1 MAVVAW
7 AEGIGK
13 EGGRYLSDWCWV
25 GRRRPMPCKKGGE
38 GGFNLLREEE
48 EDVGILGRYLKEGPM
63 MTWAS
68 LARSGYVRTWGVR
81 LVSSFHCIHKAI
93 SSHSLVLNSGKNTSF
108 VCCRKEK
115 SMMGANN

>member
-7 AEGIGK
+7 AEGIGR

-48 EDVGILGRYLKEGPM
+48 EDVGILDRYLKEGPM

-68 LARSGYVRTWGVR
+68 LARSAYVPIVRGVFD
-81 LVSSFHCIHKAI
+81 LFPLSTVSIKQFHPTRWSLIPGKT
-93 SSHSLVLNSGKNTSF
+93 LVLCVVEK
-108 VCCRKEK
+108 RK
-115 SMMGANN
+115 A